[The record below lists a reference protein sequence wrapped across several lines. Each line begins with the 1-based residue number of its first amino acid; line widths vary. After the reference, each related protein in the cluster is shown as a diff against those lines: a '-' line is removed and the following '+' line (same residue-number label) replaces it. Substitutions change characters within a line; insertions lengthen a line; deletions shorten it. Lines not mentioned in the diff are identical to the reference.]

1 MKRMAPQVTERGPF
15 KAEHIRA
22 GDPYELS
29 RGHTIECLPVG
40 GRGGRA
46 NLVGGAVLDSDPAVR
61 SAGVDT
67 GFSPEPGTMRAPD
80 IAVGDIPD
88 APGWVKG
95 APPLAVEYAD
105 TGQDED
111 ELQAKVAELLEA
123 GTNMIWVVRL
133 FGPRR
138 VEVYEP
144 GARVRT
150 LLPGELLTAPNILK
164 NPVPVEALYDRDAA
178 HRATLQNLLQREGF
192 ESLDAVKEE
201 GRDEGELRALRASVR
216 DVFSARGLPLGPD
229 HEARIDQ
236 CSDPAVLRTWLR
248 AAVTAP
254 DAAAALS

>member
-1 MKRMAPQVTERGPF
+1 M
-15 KAEHIRA
+15 
-22 GDPYELS
+22 
-29 RGHTIECLPVG
+29 
-40 GRGGRA
+40 
-46 NLVGGAVLDSDPAVR
+46 
-61 SAGVDT
+61 
-67 GFSPEPGTMRAPD
+67 
-80 IAVGDIPD
+80 
-88 APGWVKG
+88 KG

-123 GTNMIWVVRL
+123 GTKLIWVVRL

-138 VEVYEP
+138 VKVYEP

-178 HRATLQNLLQREGF
+178 HHATLQNLLQREGF

-229 HEARIDQ
+229 HETRIDP